1 MGAEQAFY
9 KDPETLQAAID
20 SYFAKCDIPKQWT
33 GRNKRGDVE
42 TFDAPEL
49 YTVEG
54 LALHLGFT
62 GRQGLWNYEK
72 NANNGKAWAVDI
84 VTRAK
89 ARIANQIVQ
98 LGMMGLIDS
107 HMARLNLM
115 SNFNYS
121 EKRTDEFILTDDR
134 ISDDERRLLKD
145 AAKHLAEQRKSL
157 PMTTVSPDISD

>member
-9 KDPETLQAAID
+9 KDPDTLQKAID
-20 SYFAKCDIPKQWT
+20 SYFIDCDKPITWT

-42 TFDAPEL
+42 TFEAPQL

-54 LALHLGFT
+54 LALYLGFSS
-62 GRQGLWNYEK
+62 RQGLYKYEMGQRNDK
-72 NANNGKAWAVDI
+72 EWAGDI
-84 VTRAK
+84 ITRAK
-89 ARIANQIVQ
+89 AKIAQQIVQ

-134 ISDDERRLLKD
+134 ITDEERALLKD

-157 PMTTVSPDISD
+157 PMPLNEED

>member
-9 KDPETLQAAID
+9 KDPEVLQAAID
-20 SYFAKCDIPKQWT
+20 DYFTQCDIPKQWT

-54 LALHLGFT
+54 LALHLGFS
-62 GRQGLWNYEK
+62 GRQGLWNYETG
-72 NANNGKAWAVDI
+72 ARNGNQWAVDI
-84 VTRAK
+84 ITRAK
-89 ARIANQIVQ
+89 ARIAQQIVQ

-134 ISDDERRLLKD
+134 ISDDERQLLKG

-157 PMTTVSPDISD
+157 PMTTVSED